1 MKMQMHGQSLR
12 VRISEAELARLQ
24 DGKTVGNVTRMP
36 GGVALRHEA
45 KLVEGHA
52 PALVATGAGF
62 LLSLPRALLE
72 PYVSRLPCR
81 DGLVF
86 RLPVEEGTEL
96 EVDFEVDVRDSVH
109 SRIMPKRGVQ
119 SPVKGDRESS

>member
-45 KLVEGHA
+45 KLVEEERSA
-52 PALVATGAGF
+52 RTSVIRMRVQDDLIMVCTITQKF
-62 LLSLPRALLE
+62 VLL
-72 PYVSRLPCR
+72 
-81 DGLVF
+81 
-86 RLPVEEGTEL
+86 
-96 EVDFEVDVRDSVH
+96 
-109 SRIMPKRGVQ
+109 
-119 SPVKGDRESS
+119 